1 MLIIMIILKKNYSL
15 NTGSY
20 KNEFFQ
26 NQINYI
32 NNMNNYN
39 YKINNNNNMSLK
51 SNDINDNIM
60 NDLHNG
66 NYTLKNPE
74 IISKKIYYFNDNNN
88 TFNNINLLSDYTNN
102 KVNINS
108 SSQKGHNSV
117 IKVDNNFIN

>member
-1 MLIIMIILKKNYSL
+1 MIILKKNYSL

-66 NYTLKNPE
+66 NYTL
-74 IISKKIYYFNDNNN
+74 I
-88 TFNNINLLSDYTNN
+88 L
-102 KVNINS
+102 
-108 SSQKGHNSV
+108 
-117 IKVDNNFIN
+117 